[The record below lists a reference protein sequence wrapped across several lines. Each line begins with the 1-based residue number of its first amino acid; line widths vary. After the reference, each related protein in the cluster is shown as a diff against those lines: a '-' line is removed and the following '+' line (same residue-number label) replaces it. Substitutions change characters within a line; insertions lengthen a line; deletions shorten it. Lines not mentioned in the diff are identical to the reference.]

1 MGVGEFLF
9 YRIMTT
15 FYKFRRNDEIW
26 KVSMENNTVVK
37 ILMRNVFVSHS
48 VMSDSL

>member
-1 MGVGEFLF
+1 MGDVESLF

-26 KVSMENNTVVK
+26 KVSLEDNTVVK
-37 ILMRNVFVSHS
+37 NLMRNVCVL
-48 VMSDSL
+48 VA

>member
-1 MGVGEFLF
+1 MGDGESLF

-26 KVSMENNTVVK
+26 KVSLEDNTVVK
-37 ILMRNVFVSHS
+37 NLMRNVCVL
-48 VMSDSL
+48 VA